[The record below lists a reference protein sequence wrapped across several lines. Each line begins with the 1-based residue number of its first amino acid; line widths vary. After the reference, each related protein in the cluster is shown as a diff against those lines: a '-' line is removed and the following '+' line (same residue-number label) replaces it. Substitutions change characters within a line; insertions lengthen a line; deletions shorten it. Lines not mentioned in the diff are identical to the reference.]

1 MPALSVRA
9 LPARDRVTLTDVDL
23 AERELGL
30 TIICP
35 YLRCCAPAGKPCTRI
50 DVTGR
55 RCVLRLLH
63 ICRINTAKRDH
74 TSAAV
79 EPRQVRSPRRR
90 PRSRATLATPTPR
103 RPVRQRPATPH
114 RHRRRAVTS
123 HVHSPRN
130 HRRR

>member
-9 LPARDRVTLTDVDL
+9 LPVRDRVNLTDVDL

-35 YLRCCAPAGKPCTRI
+35 YPRCHAPVQSPCVRT

-63 ICRINTAKRDH
+63 MCRINTAKREN
-74 TSAAV
+74 TIVAV
-79 EPRQVRSPRRR
+79 EPPKVRSPRRR
-90 PRSRATLATPTPR
+90 RRSRTTITTPTLGR
-103 RPVRQRPATPH
+103 TARQRPATPD